1 MSDKNLE
8 IELESSDQLKDFNET
23 IVDTDK
29 LIDNLKTL
37 IDSNNLLSISKDVE
51 NIKAQFYIKLKNT
64 EKDKSDIE
72 KKFKKIYNQY
82 RLEKNTLRKK
92 IEKEE
97 ENNLKIKKDIIAE
110 IKELTNNI
118 EIKKETFNHF
128 KELQKKWKDTGY
140 VNLKYKNDLWQT
152 YNHYVEVFYDY
163 LRLNNDLRD
172 IDFKKNLKLKTKIC
186 EKAESL
192 ILENSLNKMH
202 ESLQLLHEEWK
213 NIGPVK
219 KEDREILWQRFQEAS
234 KKINKKRNDHY
245 TELKRKDQ
253 EKIKLKKEICGKI
266 EAISNKTFKNNTEF
280 STALNKFNELV
291 EKWKSLGGV
300 NKKDNKHCWKDFRE
314 VQNLFYKQKNEFFK
328 KRKENNKKSIQLKSE
343 LCNEAKNLEND
354 TNWESSTKKIIKL
367 QDKWKKAGH
376 TFGKASDKLWKEFKS
391 SCDNFFNAKKKE
403 QEKINLE
410 TNKKKA
416 SKEKIIKK
424 ILDFKLEDNTDKN
437 IEFIHSCVSNWKKI
451 GEIKNSYKLEKNFKE
466 VCFDL
471 IRKINISQKE
481 KEKLKQDTY
490 INLIKDNL
498 NEVKK
503 YKLDIKHKI
512 TEKKKEIDQYETNKS
527 FFVAN
532 KNNNSIKNQIDNK
545 IKKLITETEQLEKE
559 LKHLK
564 KL

>member
-29 LIDNLKTL
+29 LIDKLKTL

-64 EKDKSDIE
+64 EKDKNDIE

-266 EAISNKTFKNNTEF
+266 EAISNKAFKNNTEF

-391 SCDNFFNAKKKE
+391 SCDKFFNAKKKE

-503 YKLDIKHKI
+503 YKLDIKQKI
-512 TEKKKEIDQYETNKS
+512 SEKKKEIDQYETNKS

-532 KNNNSIKNQIDNK
+532 KNNNSIKNQIDDK

>member
-29 LIDNLKTL
+29 LIDKLKTL

-64 EKDKSDIE
+64 EKDKNDIE

-266 EAISNKTFKNNTEF
+266 EAISNKAFKNNTEF

-410 TNKKKA
+410 TNKKKV

-451 GEIKNSYKLEKNFKE
+451 DEIKNSYKLEKNFKE

-481 KEKLKQDTY
+481 KEKLKQETY

-503 YKLDIKHKI
+503 YKLDIKQKI

>member
-1 MSDKNLE
+1 MSDKSLE
-8 IELESSDQLKDFNET
+8 IELESSDRIKDFNET

-37 IDSNNLLSISKDVE
+37 IDSNNLLLISKDVE

-82 RLEKNTLRKK
+82 RLEKNIIRKK

-140 VNLKYKNDLWQT
+140 VNLKYKNDIWQT

-219 KEDREILWQRFQEAS
+219 KEDRKILWQRFQESS

-280 STALNKFNELV
+280 NTASNKFNELV

-300 NKKDNKHCWKDFRE
+300 NKKDNKHCWKDFRDI
-314 VQNLFYKQKNEFFK
+314 QNLFYKQKNEFFK

-343 LCNEAKNLEND
+343 LCNEVKNLEND

-376 TFGKASDKLWKEFKS
+376 TFGKKSDKLWKEFKS
-391 SCDNFFNAKKKE
+391 SCDKFFITKKKE

-424 ILDFKLEDNTDKN
+424 ILDFKLDDNSNKN

-498 NEVKK
+498 NEVKR
-503 YKLDIKHKI
+503 YKLEIKQKI

>member
-29 LIDNLKTL
+29 LIDKLKTL

-64 EKDKSDIE
+64 EKDKNDIE

-97 ENNLKIKKDIIAE
+97 EDNLKIKKDIIAE

-471 IRKINISQKE
+471 IGKINISQKE
-481 KEKLKQDTY
+481 KEKLKQETY

-498 NEVKK
+498 DEVKK
-503 YKLDIKHKI
+503 YKLDIKQKI

>member
-97 ENNLKIKKDIIAE
+97 EDNLKIKKDIIAE

-280 STALNKFNELV
+280 NTASNKFNELV

-391 SCDNFFNAKKKE
+391 SCDKFFNAKKKE

-481 KEKLKQDTY
+481 KEKLKQETY

-503 YKLDIKHKI
+503 YKLDIKQKI

-527 FFVAN
+527 FFVSN

-545 IKKLITETEQLEKE
+545 IKKLITETEQLQKE

>member
-97 ENNLKIKKDIIAE
+97 EDNLKIKKDIIAE

-266 EAISNKTFKNNTEF
+266 EAISNKTFKNNTQF
-280 STALNKFNELV
+280 NTASNKFNELV

-391 SCDNFFNAKKKE
+391 SCDKFFNAKKKE

-424 ILDFKLEDNTDKN
+424 ILDFKLEDNTNKN

-471 IRKINISQKE
+471 IGKINISQKE

-498 NEVKK
+498 DEVKK
-503 YKLDIKHKI
+503 YKLDIKQKI
-512 TEKKKEIDQYETNKS
+512 SEKKKEIDQYETNKS